1 MTMSVDWEST
11 PCRRDGCK
19 HHAVG
24 LYHVP
29 EGCDGVVDPVQALC
43 EHHFIHARPS
53 GPMWTIVSWRTE
65 MDAKKELAQLKAD
78 LSRER
83 NKLYKLR
90 AEALKFTSVREATR
104 AYEEMLEASLD
115 LQRRLEGTR
124 AIIRDMLRFMG
135 EAFEEQEDRYG
146 TAFPV
151 ASVPDPG
158 DGSACGAR
166 DLGEPEGPTQKV

>member
-1 MTMSVDWEST
+1 
-11 PCRRDGCK
+11 
-19 HHAVG
+19 
-24 LYHVP
+24 
-29 EGCDGVVDPVQALC
+29 VQALC
-43 EHHFIHARPS
+43 EHHFITCDS
-53 GPMWTIVSWRTE
+53 TGPITTIVSWRTE
-65 MDAKKELAQLKAD
+65 MDARKELDQLKAD

-166 DLGEPEGPTQKV
+166 DLGEPDGPAQKV

>member
-1 MTMSVDWEST
+1 VSIDWEST
-11 PCRRDGCK
+11 PCRREGCK
-19 HHAVG
+19 DHAVG
-24 LYHVP
+24 IYHAP
-29 EGCDGVVDPVQALC
+29 EGCGGVADPVQALC
-43 EHHFIHARPS
+43 EHHFIKCDS
-53 GPMWTIVSWRTE
+53 TGPITTIVSRRTE

-83 NKLYKLR
+83 DKLYQLR
-90 AEALKFTSVREATR
+90 AEALKFTSVREATF
-104 AYEEMLEASLD
+104 AYNEMLEVSQD
-115 LQRRLEGTR
+115 LQRQLEGTR

-158 DGSACGAR
+158 DGSACGAAR
-166 DLGEPEGPTQKV
+166 LDEPA

>member
-90 AEALKFTSVREATR
+90 AEALKFTSVSSRPRRRKRVRSR
-104 AYEEMLEASLD
+104 AP
-115 LQRRLEGTR
+115 RR
-124 AIIRDMLRFMG
+124 ACLR
-135 EAFEEQEDRYG
+135 
-146 TAFPV
+146 
-151 ASVPDPG
+151 SW
-158 DGSACGAR
+158 
-166 DLGEPEGPTQKV
+166 